1 MWCVKSVEKTSNP
14 GYLSEPIQVI
24 NLIDYD
30 TGGKSLSFIVMSRK
44 TEIR

>member
-30 TGGKSLSFIVMSRK
+30 TGESLSFIVMSRK